1 MHVVRSESVSEEC
14 GSYVITF
21 TSRAARSLLEV
32 NAPSF
37 PPKLEKTTET
47 PISTT
52 LTCGN
57 DRALPSIIQLIGQ
70 IALVHLITQ
79 HYHLSLSLRA

>member
-37 PPKLEKTTET
+37 PPKLEKNYRTTDINET
-47 PISTT
+47 YV
-52 LTCGN
+52 
-57 DRALPSIIQLIGQ
+57 RQ
-70 IALVHLITQ
+70 
-79 HYHLSLSLRA
+79 

>member
-1 MHVVRSESVSEEC
+1 MHVVRSESESGSEEL
-14 GSYVITF
+14 GSDVTTF
-21 TSRAARSLLEV
+21 TPRTARSLLEG

-52 LTCGN
+52 PTCGN
-57 DRALPSIIQLIGQ
+57 DRALPSII
-70 IALVHLITQ
+70 
-79 HYHLSLSLRA
+79 

>member
-37 PPKLEKTTET
+37 PPKLKKNYRNTD
-47 PISTT
+47 I
-52 LTCGN
+52 N
-57 DRALPSIIQLIGQ
+57 DTYVRQ
-70 IALVHLITQ
+70 
-79 HYHLSLSLRA
+79 